1 MMWGLPLVVLI
12 AVTTMSASTQ
22 IISSV
27 ATISPKPWDFISD
40 VKNFFL
46 PQDSPP
52 TAAPATISANT
63 TASDTITTTTTTKT
77 TSHNNITTSKNFLK
91 TTNLSIDINQPG
103 SDSSDF
109 YASLEKFIA
118 EKLGHEVPEEKPA
131 AAESAE
137 VGGPLVMRKQDMQLN
152 LLCVLTPSY
161 SGCG

>member
-1 MMWGLPLVVLI
+1 MMWGQPLVVLI

-22 IISSV
+22 IISSPFNSNLTQEVVTQAYEVPGSNPTISSV

-118 EKLGHEVPEEKPA
+118 EKFGHEVPEEKPA
-131 AAESAE
+131 A
-137 VGGPLVMRKQDMQLN
+137 
-152 LLCVLTPSY
+152 
-161 SGCG
+161 